1 MTRTMTVIR
10 KEYLERV
17 RAKSFILGTIL
28 VPALMSLVI
37 VIPMLIGDKDLDQRR
52 VVGVVSTPEVFLQM
66 QEIMDAREGKVV
78 DLQAVACAD
87 PADSGCLEKMKTM
100 ILEEEIHSGVV
111 IPADFIETEQ
121 VAFYNRSVRALVVKD
136 EVLRP
141 VLNLMLRTGR
151 FEAAEVDEGLYDFLM
166 VATRWN
172 NISVGEEGVEKAQN
186 EDATFALAMTLI
198 MIIYIMIIM
207 YGNHTLTAVIEE
219 KNTRMVEVLLS
230 SLSPDQLM
238 LGKVLGIG
246 LAGLTQFAIWTGAI
260 IIASAQG
267 ISIGDFSLDMG
278 YFTPLIMG
286 SFIIFFLL
294 GFFLYATL
302 FAGVGAMCNSIQDSQ
317 QFATPLT
324 MGLVIPMLLLTLV
337 LTAPDST
344 LSVVLSLFPLFSP
357 MLMFMRVCIETP
369 PLWQIGLSWLIMAL
383 SIWGAAK
390 MAGKLFRLGILMYGT
405 TPTWA
410 TLVRVLRA

>member
-1 MTRTMTVIR
+1 MSRVLTIIR

-17 RAKSFILGTIL
+17 RSKSFVLGTVL

-37 VIPMLIGDKDLDQRR
+37 VIPMLIEGKDLDERR
-52 VVGVVSTPEVFLQM
+52 VVGVVSTPEVFAEM
-66 QEIMDAREGKVV
+66 QEIMADREGKVV
-78 DLQAVACAD
+78 DLVAVDCLD
-87 PADSGCLEKMKTM
+87 PDNATCVETLKDQ
-100 ILEEEIHSGVV
+100 ILAEEIHSGVV
-111 IPADFIETEQ
+111 VPTDFIETRKA
-121 VAFYNRSVRALVVKD
+121 VFFNRSVRALVVKD
-136 EVLRP
+136 DVLRP
-141 VLNLMLRTGR
+141 VLNLILRKGR
-151 FEAAEVDEGLYDFLM
+151 FEEAGVELDLYDSL
-166 VATRWN
+166 VTSTRWE
-172 NISVGEEGVEKAQN
+172 NIAVGQEGTETAQN
-186 EDATFALAMTLI
+186 QGATFALAMTMI

-260 IIASAQG
+260 VFASAQG
-267 ISIGDFSLDMG
+267 VSFGSFSLDVG
-278 YFTPLIMG
+278 YFTPLIMI
-286 SFIIFFLL
+286 SFIMFFLL

-302 FAGVGAMCNSIQDSQ
+302 FAGVGAMCNSVQDSQ

-369 PLWQIGLSWLIMAL
+369 PLWQIGLSWVIMAL

-390 MAGKLFRLGILMYGT
+390 GAGKLFRLGILMYGT
-405 TPTWA
+405 TPSWG
-410 TLVRVLRA
+410 TLVKALRA